1 MGPLYDALGGING
14 VLYHNFGREL
24 IDKRQKRIRILPF
37 WTYNLSS
44 KERRRIMLKELLYTG
59 MGGALLLKEKVEE
72 ELKKLEEKGK
82 LNATDSKS
90 FLEGLKT
97 RGEDEEKRLKEELK
111 TAIKE
116 VIEELGIATKKDI
129 EALRP

>member
-1 MGPLYDALGGING
+1 
-14 VLYHNFGREL
+14 
-24 IDKRQKRIRILPF
+24 
-37 WTYNLSS
+37 
-44 KERRRIMLKELLYTG
+44 MLKELFYTG

-82 LNATDSKS
+82 LNASDSKS

>member
-1 MGPLYDALGGING
+1 
-14 VLYHNFGREL
+14 
-24 IDKRQKRIRILPF
+24 
-37 WTYNLSS
+37 
-44 KERRRIMLKELLYTG
+44 MLKELLYTG
-59 MGGALLLKEKVEE
+59 MGGALLFKERVEE

-82 LNATDSKS
+82 LSAMDSKS

-97 RGEDEEKRLKEELK
+97 RGEDEEKRVKEELK

-129 EALRP
+129 EALRG